1 MGRITLFGRTSAEIN
16 GRIVST
22 ADMGGVKPRQ
32 ILEILALEAGSPVTK
47 DRLADLLWEGKPP
60 GSYIGTLESYV
71 CVLRRT
77 LGLGSGRLSLLA
89 TTTNGYR
96 LDPQGITVDLDEFF
110 SLTEQASTMA
120 AGPAVACI
128 EKALRLVSGELL
140 ADEPYAVWA
149 VTARD
154 RLRREVVTACTRAA
168 RLAAAAGA
176 HAEALRLARI
186 AVDEDPSHEEAVE
199 VLMRALWLSGRR
211 CEALRVYAEMRQWM
225 LDELGDEPGIGSREL
240 YLAILRDSPTAQPDA
255 SASNG
260 MELRTL
266 LRLLRLALEATPGVD
281 PPASDAALTLV
292 ATRALMGV
300 A

>member
-1 MGRITLFGRTSAEIN
+1 MGRIKLFGTTTAEID
-16 GRIVST
+16 GKTVSA

-60 GSYIGTLESYV
+60 ASYVGTLESYV

-96 LDPQGITVDLDEFF
+96 LDPRGITVDLGEFF
-110 SLTEQASTMA
+110 ALTEQASMMA

-128 EKALRLVSGELL
+128 EKAMRLVSGELL

-149 VTARD
+149 VMARD

-176 HAEALRLARI
+176 HEQALRLART
-186 AVDEDPSHEEAVE
+186 AVDEDPSCEEAVRE
-199 VLMRALWLSGRR
+199 LMHALWFSGRR

-225 LDELGDEPGIGSREL
+225 LDELGEEPGLGSREL
-240 YLAILRDSPTAQPDA
+240 YLSILRDSPTAQPDA

-266 LRLLRLALEATPGVD
+266 LRLLRLALEATPGVE
-281 PPASDAALTLV
+281 PPASDSALTAV

>member
-1 MGRITLFGRTSAEIN
+1 MGRIKLFGTTTVEIDGKVVSA
-16 GRIVST
+16 

-60 GSYIGTLESYV
+60 TSYIGTLESYV

-77 LGLGSGRLSLLA
+77 LGLGSGRMSLLA

-96 LDPQGITVDLDEFF
+96 LDPQGLTVDLGEFF
-110 SLTEQASTMA
+110 ALTGQASTMA

-140 ADEPYAVWA
+140 ANEPYAVWA
-149 VTARD
+149 VAARD

-168 RLAAAAGA
+168 RLASDDGA

-186 AVDEDPSHEEAVE
+186 AVDEDASCEEAVQE
-199 VLMRALWLSGRR
+199 LMRALWLSGRR

-225 LDELGDEPGIGSREL
+225 LDELGDEPGHGSREL

-266 LRLLRLALEATPGVD
+266 LRLLRLALEATPGVS
-281 PPASDAALTLV
+281 PPASDAALTVV
-292 ATRALMGV
+292 ATRALLGV